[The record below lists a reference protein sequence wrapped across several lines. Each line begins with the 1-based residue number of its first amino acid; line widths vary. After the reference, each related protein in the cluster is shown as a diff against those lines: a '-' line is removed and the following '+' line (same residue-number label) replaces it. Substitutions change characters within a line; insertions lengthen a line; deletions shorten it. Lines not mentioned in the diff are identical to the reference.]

1 MRFTAWLVAFGL
13 TFSLTSP
20 VLAQSATA
28 QKAPTTRDRIS
39 VVVEGSG
46 PDVILIPGLASS
58 RDIWRGLAARLQQ
71 SHRLHLVQVAG
82 FAGAPAAHDPQGP
95 VIGPTAEAVADYIER
110 EHLQAPAIIGHSL
123 GGEAALMLSARH
135 PERVSRLMIVDA
147 LPFYSLL
154 LDPSAT
160 SEKAT
165 PGAAA
170 FRDTLLTATD
180 AQMEAMQT
188 TSLARLAKTETA
200 RPSLLAASLR
210 SDRQTVANATYEL
223 MTSDLRPELSRI
235 TVPVHVIYAYD
246 TSYGIPV
253 GNVDATFQSAYAA
266 TPQVSFQRIDGSYH
280 FVMLDQPEQFERAV
294 IDFLSPTTR
303 TIKPIRLP
311 DEFSTGA
318 SMPVPVGKNQE
329 Q

>member
-1 MRFTAWLVAFGL
+1 MRFSAWLVAFCL

-28 QKAPTTRDRIS
+28 QQAPTARDRIS

-110 EHLQAPAIIGHSL
+110 EHLQTPAIIGHSL
-123 GGEAALMLSARH
+123 GGEAALMLGARH

-188 TSLARLAKTETA
+188 ASLARLAKTETA
-200 RPSLLAASLR
+200 RPSLLAASRR

-223 MTSDLRPELSRI
+223 MTSDLRSELSHI

-246 TSYGIPV
+246 TSYGIPA

-266 TPQVSFQRIDGSYH
+266 TPHVSFQRIDGSYH

-294 IDFLSPTTR
+294 IHFLSPATR
-303 TIKPIRLP
+303 TIKPTRLP
-311 DEFSTGA
+311 DEFSTGV
-318 SMPVPVGKNQE
+318 SIPVPVGKNQE